1 MSVPARRVFDMV
13 LLLTALLLLA
23 VGIGMVF
30 SASFV
35 AAHKYFGDGAYFLVR
50 HVLWVVAGV
59 AVMALVAHMDY
70 HLWQR
75 IATPFYLA
83 SLILLA
89 LVLVFGT
96 TTYGATRWLS
106 LGTLPSFQPSEVA
119 KVAMV
124 VYLASWVTR
133 VGGNVNKLTVGTIPF
148 AIILALSAGLVLVQP
163 DLGTTAVLVLTAATV
178 FFVAGANVVHAL
190 LGAAVGTVVLVNLV
204 LSSGYRADRIEAF
217 RDPWADST
225 GVGWH
230 TTQALTALGSG
241 GLSGLGLGAGRKKY
255 DYLPNAHT
263 DSIFAV
269 VGEETGFL
277 GATLVLGL
285 FLLLCWRG
293 LFIAVA
299 AQDPFG
305 RALAAGATCL
315 IGWQALINMAVVSH
329 VIPNTGVPLPFLS
342 YGGSA
347 MLTSL
352 TAVGILLSVSRS
364 VDPQH
369 RSWLAILRGW
379 RTAVRPERREG
390 VGRAPQ
396 GRRRLAARAGGR

>member
-1 MSVPARRVFDMV
+1 MSVPARRVFDVV
-13 LLLTALLLLA
+13 LLLAACLLLA

-50 HVLWVVAGV
+50 HVAWVVVGAG
-59 AVMALVAHMDY
+59 VMALVARMDY

-96 TTYGATRWLS
+96 STYGATRWLS
-106 LGTLPSFQPSEVA
+106 LGPLSFQPSEVA

-148 AIILALSAGLVLVQP
+148 AIILALSGGLVLVQP

-190 LGAAVGTVVLVNLV
+190 LGAAVGTVLLVNLV

-217 RDPWADST
+217 RDPWANST
-225 GVGWH
+225 GAGWQ

-299 AQDPFG
+299 AQDPLG

-315 IGWQALINMAVVSH
+315 IGWQALINMAVVTN
-329 VIPNTGVPLPFLS
+329 VVPNTGVPLPFLS

-347 MLTSL
+347 MLTTL

-379 RTAVRPERREG
+379 RTTVRTERRER

-396 GRRRLAARAGGR
+396 GRRRLAERAAGR